1 MNTLDPNNEK
11 DLSSIKKVREIHREI
26 LNFGINQKE
35 ILKLIELLSLELE
48 DTDIMK
54 NILSLVKPE
63 SIQEE
68 KQNLVL

>member
-26 LNFGINQKE
+26 LNFGISQKE
-35 ILKLIELLSLELE
+35 IMKLIELLSLELE
-48 DTDIMK
+48 DTDVMK

-68 KQNLVL
+68 KQNLIL

>member
-26 LNFGINQKE
+26 LNFGISQKE
-35 ILKLIELLSLELE
+35 IMKLIELLSLELE
-48 DTDIMK
+48 DTEVMK
-54 NILSLVKPE
+54 SILSLVKPE

-68 KQNLVL
+68 KQNLIL

>member
-26 LNFGINQKE
+26 LNFGISQKE
-35 ILKLIELLSLELE
+35 IMKLIELLSLELE
-48 DTDIMK
+48 DTDVMK
-54 NILSLVKPE
+54 SILSLAKPE

-68 KQNLVL
+68 KQNLIL